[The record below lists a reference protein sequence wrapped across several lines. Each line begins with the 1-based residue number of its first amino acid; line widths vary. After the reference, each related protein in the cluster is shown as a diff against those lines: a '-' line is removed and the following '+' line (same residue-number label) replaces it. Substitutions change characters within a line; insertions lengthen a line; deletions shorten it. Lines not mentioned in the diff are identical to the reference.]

1 MPTPSRKL
9 SAEGIYQRHRKH
21 LTTFINNYTL
31 PLWRRP
37 HVPNGNVKMY
47 WMQPKQFHW
56 ILMQN
61 CDCFFLNNSNFFCRK
76 QYYTKLFEILI
87 VKYGLIEQFSVK
99 KINVINTLF
108 AIGYNKKSEY
118 LEKTNE
124 WSQVTDKLYH
134 ILLHQVH
141 LKVTTFVVIGTDYIG
156 SCTSNYHTIMTTTSP
171 PCWC

>member
-1 MPTPSRKL
+1 MPTPSRIL

-21 LTTFINNYTL
+21 LTTFINNYTF

-87 VKYGLIEQFSVK
+87 VNPPLPLRRIFYQNCKNKLLGIYWLSMLIVLAFINIHVQSILRFSM
-99 KINVINTLF
+99 
-108 AIGYNKKSEY
+108 
-118 LEKTNE
+118 
-124 WSQVTDKLYH
+124 YH
-134 ILLHQVH
+134 LI
-141 LKVTTFVVIGTDYIG
+141 
-156 SCTSNYHTIMTTTSP
+156 
-171 PCWC
+171 